1 MIGKKF
7 LTLAAAALLSMSIA
21 SNANQPATLETA
33 ATASAPAAGNS
44 FDPNYWM
51 AAFTNPEIPPISDEL
66 AFNAAHPSAWM
77 KLVAPG
83 SHMQTHQMFANPA
96 SYTQFMQPR
105 FFMEFTKPENL
116 MAWMNPAS
124 YQVMLEQQTMNYWM
138 NPASYTHMVD
148 PAMYQETMNP
158 ANYMVYLNPNTYLAA
173 LMGSQTC
180 DPENPNQTPG
190 WFGRGC

>member
-7 LTLAAAALLSMSIA
+7 LTLAAATLLSMSIA

-44 FDPNYWM
+44 FDLNYWM
-51 AAFTNPEIPPISDEL
+51 AAFTNPEIPPISGEL

-124 YQVMLEQQTMNYWM
+124 Y
-138 NPASYTHMVD
+138 THMAD